1 MLPLQFHTSVPCMNG
16 GRLASETRM
25 RKAYISGIFLSLLSC
40 GAVLQAQT
48 PAQEKQDNTRVNQR
62 DRNPGEATAD
72 QQKENAADRD
82 LAAKI
87 RREITKDKSLSTYGH
102 NVKVIVQNGVV
113 TLKGPVRSNEELQSI
128 MSTASRVAGGDAKI
142 TNQLAVQPK

>member
-1 MLPLQFHTSVPCMNG
+1 MFPLQFHTSVPCMNG

-82 LAAKI
+82 EKLGRLRK
-87 RREITKDKSLSTYGH
+87 TNLSQLTDT
-102 NVKVIVQNGVV
+102 
-113 TLKGPVRSNEELQSI
+113 TLKSS
-128 MSTASRVAGGDAKI
+128 SR
-142 TNQLAVQPK
+142 TES